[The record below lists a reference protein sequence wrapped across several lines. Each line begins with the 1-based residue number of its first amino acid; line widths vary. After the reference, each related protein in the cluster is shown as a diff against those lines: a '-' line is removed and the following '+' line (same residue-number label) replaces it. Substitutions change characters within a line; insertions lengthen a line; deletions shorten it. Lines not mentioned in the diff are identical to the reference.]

1 MRLLGSYYVIKYENV
16 LVPCQSMDYN
26 QKSLYQGENMA
37 RIFDVIEY
45 PSEMRD
51 EIVHRFPESGI
62 GDYRIGSQVIVRESQ
77 AAVFF
82 RDGNALDVF
91 RAGRHTIATAN
102 IPKLIDWIGKA
113 FNERTPFPAE
123 VYFVSMKE
131 FANEKWGT
139 PQPIIVRNPGM
150 GLGVALLQ
158 GFGTFSFQV
167 KDPQQFVTQ
176 VVGTQGAY
184 RTSDIEERLKT
195 VLLSKLQDVLGETTA
210 AKSVVDLI
218 GLTEEIGASVR
229 AKAQDDFEALG
240 LVLKSSYVGNLKPST
255 KSAQE
260 LRDMGM
266 LDMATY
272 TQLQAADAMR
282 DAASNPSG
290 GAGLTAGIGAGMGI
304 GNLMQQATSGAMQ
317 QQSGSGAKAAT
328 GIPDVMTPAE
338 AAAILKVSEEDA
350 LAAINDKSLKAKKMG
365 NAYRISKAALE
376 EFLSG

>member
-1 MRLLGSYYVIKYENV
+1 
-16 LVPCQSMDYN
+16 
-26 QKSLYQGENMA
+26 MA

-51 EIVHRFPESGI
+51 EIVHRFPETGI
-62 GDYRIGSQVIVRESQ
+62 GDFRIGSQVIVRESQ

-82 RDGNALDVF
+82 RDGQALDVF
-91 RAGRHTIATAN
+91 RAGRHTITTAN
-102 IPKLIDWIGKA
+102 IPLLVNLVGKL
-113 FNERTPFPAE
+113 FNDRTPFTAE
-123 VYFVSMKE
+123 VFFVSMRE

-158 GFGTFSFQV
+158 GFGTYSFQV

-176 VVGTQGAY
+176 VVGAQGVY
-184 RTSDIEERLKT
+184 RTTDIEERLKT
-195 VLLSKLQDVLGETTA
+195 VLLSKLQDVLGETTSA
-210 AKSVVDLI
+210 SSVVDLI
-218 GLTEEIGASVR
+218 GLTEEVGAAVR
-229 AKAQDDFEALG
+229 AKAQDDFEAIG
-240 LVLKSSYVGNLKPST
+240 MQLKTFYIGNLKPSS

-282 DAASNPSG
+282 DAAQNPSG

-317 QQSGSGAKAAT
+317 GQQGGGNARPSG

-338 AAAILKVSEEDA
+338 AAAILKVSEEDVI
-350 LAAINDKSLKAKKMG
+350 AAINDKSLKAKKMG
-365 NAYRISKAALE
+365 NAFRISKAALE
-376 EFLSG
+376 EFLAS